1 MAEPSS
7 ALGGGQ
13 LAAGLDAPSKEHQPD
28 QSSNIFSE
36 FVSGAWQGAV
46 TNKINGVTQLL
57 GADVAKPEVKRN
69 TAAQIAH
76 TAGEVTGDLADFI
89 IMTRLGGK
97 ALAKFA
103 PQIAATG
110 RVGEYVAMSPVG
122 RNIAVGGAVGL
133 VNGAI
138 LTPTKEGE
146 SGWNR
151 VGRGVT
157 DMATFA
163 TLGGVATKLAPMAEG
178 TGFMGRLKV
187 NGYSGA
193 AAGAVNSEVDG
204 LMHGRQV
211 GLGEMALN
219 TAGWTVGNI
228 AFGEG
233 LHGLGKVGAKFFPQA
248 KINEINLG
256 NLSNMTP
263 QEAAALKQ
271 QITAMKTEM
280 AAARKD
286 GTVAAETVVAAE
298 AGGKGVRTD
307 VAETRIA
314 ETDGHGHEHGGAR
327 KPYVSVVEEGAV
339 VDPLKPGRIEP
350 GEAATAR
357 PREVTGEPIDGA
369 RGEHSLPTMRM
380 AVAPKEGKAPVEGE
394 VRPPEVAEARSGEVA
409 ETTNT
414 RKVEVEKAPPKEGE
428 VAEARDSMKG
438 RVMLEKGETLSMR
451 EMFEKNPAEAEKL
464 LAEYMTKLEKAF
476 PLEGEIESAAV
487 YKDYLTK
494 KDGTWDMVVL
504 RDKAQNIMGGIQY
517 QIVDV
522 NGTAIN
528 KAAWGEHIWLDEMAR
543 NGKNFYTLLGIAR
556 ENITKKGGEI
566 VFMEFNNPDKM
577 SVEQMLMDE
586 AAGLSAK
593 DREKIWGRT
602 GIHVLVDSKGKVL
615 EYGQPAMS
623 AEDPPVLFL
632 SLGFISTKPIG
643 GTALPKEDYLKLAHA
658 AHRTIPSVNV
668 ESDATV
674 KYYTDA
680 VNATGESNFTFVPLN
695 ALGIAREAGQKAAQE
710 AMQRET
716 AKHIAKVMQSGD
728 MKAAIAKLVAENR
741 ATPEALQALVEQ
753 AVLEAALKGA
763 HGTK

>member
-7 ALGGGQ
+7 ALGRGQ
-13 LAAGLDAPSKEHQPD
+13 QTAGLDAPSKEHQPD
-28 QSSNIFSE
+28 QSSNVFSE
-36 FVSGAWQGAV
+36 FANGVWEGAV
-46 TNKINGVTQLL
+46 TNKVNGVAQLF

-69 TAAQIAH
+69 TAATIAH

-89 IMTRLGGK
+89 IMTRFAGK

-103 PQIAATG
+103 PEIAATG
-110 RVGEYVAMSPVG
+110 KVGEYVAYSPVG

-163 TLGGVATKLAPMAEG
+163 TLGGVAAKLHPMAEG
-178 TGFMGRLKV
+178 AGFMGRLKV

-211 GLGEMALN
+211 GLGELALN

-233 LHGLGKVGAKFFPQA
+233 LHGLGKVGSKFFPQA
-248 KINEINLG
+248 KINEVSLG

-271 QITAMKTEM
+271 QMTAMRAEM
-280 AAARKD
+280 AASRKS
-286 GTVAAETVVAAE
+286 GETAE
-298 AGGKGVRTD
+298 ATVTPAEPGAKTGRD
-307 VAETRIA
+307 VTEPRVVN
-314 ETDGHGHEHGGAR
+314 EHDGHGHSHGGAR
-327 KPYVSVVEEGAV
+327 KPYVSVVEEGAII
-339 VDPLKPGRIEP
+339 DPLKPGRIEP
-350 GEAATAR
+350 GESAR
-357 PREVTGEPIDGA
+357 VKAGETTGEPIDGA
-369 RGEHSLPTMRM
+369 RGENSLPTMRM
-380 AVAPKEGKAPVEGE
+380 AVAPKEGEVKLAEGE
-394 VRPPEVAEARSGEVA
+394 TRIAETA

-414 RKVEVEKAPPKEGE
+414 RRVEVEKEPVKKEGE
-428 VAEARDSMKG
+428 VAEARDKTNG
-438 RVMLEKGETLSMR
+438 KVMLEKGETLSMR
-451 EMFEKNPAEAEKL
+451 EMFQKNPDEADKL

-487 YKDYLTK
+487 YKEYLTK
-494 KDGTWDMVVL
+494 KGGTWDMVVL
-504 RDKAQNIMGGIQY
+504 RDKEQNIMGGIQY

-522 NGTAIN
+522 NGKALN
-528 KAAWGEHIWLDEMAR
+528 KAAWGEHIWLDEQAR

-556 ENITKKGGEI
+556 ENITKNGGEV

-602 GIHVLVDSKGKVL
+602 GINVLVDSKGKVL

-623 AEDPPVLFL
+623 ADDPPVLFL
-632 SLGFISTKPIG
+632 SLGFISNKPIS
-643 GTALPKEDYLKLAHA
+643 GTSLPREDYLKLVQA

-674 KYYTDA
+674 KWYTDA
-680 VNATGESNFTFVPLN
+680 VNATGEKDFTFVPLN
-695 ALGIAREAGQKAAQE
+695 ALAIAREAGMRANQE

-716 AKHIAKVMQSGD
+716 ARHIAKVMQSGD
-728 MKAAIAKLVAENR
+728 MKAAIAQLVAQNK

-763 HGTK
+763 HTGK